1 MRSALVHTE
10 QLAFSPENRP
20 GSALLL
26 GRGEEQ
32 AGGRD
37 RTAILC
43 DAFEALIAAIYL
55 GTDIQTV
62 KDFFYPMIESQID
75 TILQNHTEE
84 DPKSILQEW
93 SQAQGYAS
101 PVYSLERENGP
112 DHDKV
117 FEVSVSV
124 DGKELAQGTV
134 VVNNW
139 LKSRGFSGNPK
150 LVCENNLC
158 PSNLLR

>member
-1 MRSALVHTE
+1 M
-10 QLAFSPENRP
+10 
-20 GSALLL
+20 
-26 GRGEEQ
+26 
-32 AGGRD
+32 
-37 RTAILC
+37 
-43 DAFEALIAAIYL
+43 
-55 GTDIQTV
+55 

-101 PVYSLERENGP
+101 PVYFLERETGP

-124 DGKELAQGTV
+124 DGKELAQGTGGSKQ
-134 VVNNW
+134 
-139 LKSRGFSGNPK
+139 LAEKAAASAAIRK
-150 LVCENNLC
+150 LG
-158 PSNLLR
+158 LRE